1 METNVGVV
9 KTIFVNIVEF
19 QMYSLECDLNVT
31 PNRKS
36 KFTLEVM
43 AQPKNVMPL
52 TLTYTD
58 KTILPKSFLKSEGDL
73 SMFHGENILP
83 KLPTF
88 KMDFITLILMQS
100 ASEEATLTSVS
111 LLRPHL
117 SPADNQPA
125 TSEPCHLLE
134 QAYRDER
141 A

>member
-1 METNVGVV
+1 
-9 KTIFVNIVEF
+9 
-19 QMYSLECDLNVT
+19 MYSLECDLNVT

-36 KFTLEVM
+36 KFTLGVM

-58 KTILPKSFLKSEGDL
+58 KTIRPESFLMSEGDL
-73 SMFHGENILP
+73 SMFHGKNILP

-100 ASEEATLTSVS
+100 SSEEEATLTSVS
-111 LLRPHL
+111 LLGLHL

-125 TSEPCHLLE
+125 TSAPRHLLE
-134 QAYRDER
+134 QACTDER

>member
-1 METNVGVV
+1 MNGNKCWSCK
-9 KTIFVNIVEF
+9 KTIFVNIVAF

-58 KTILPKSFLKSEGDL
+58 KTIRPESFLMSEGDL
-73 SMFHGENILP
+73 SMFHGKNILP

-100 ASEEATLTSVS
+100 ARRPLSHLFLFSGSICLQRTISQPPVS
-111 LLRPHL
+111 PVIF
-117 SPADNQPA
+117 
-125 TSEPCHLLE
+125 
-134 QAYRDER
+134 
-141 A
+141 